1 MKTTL
6 KWLVALSLLVG
17 AVWVL
22 KSRNALPEVGSERSP
37 SPSRSPQ
44 TIEGLGYIE
53 PASELRKLTPKVNG
67 IVRRCVAAEGQR
79 LKPGDVI
86 LELDSAVEERA
97 LEVAQAKLALAKS
110 RLIEL
115 DAGINPHRIRT
126 AERTLERLRE
136 AHRFA
141 VTEFERQVSLS
152 ARKATT
158 TAESDGIRTLRD
170 QAQIA
175 FQEQEAVVAHL
186 RNNVTPENRA
196 VSIAEVELAQSEVAQ
211 AKATLQNTLITAP
224 CAGQVLRYL
233 KREGDG
239 CSTFLN
245 EAAALFA
252 DMSTLRVRAEFDER
266 FTDRLH
272 AGLKAEIYGPTLGGK
287 TFFGRVTSIE
297 ALMGSKTV
305 FARSAAERKDLHV
318 VEVVIDLPSDF
329 SAPVG
334 LRVDVRLTTP
344 PNSRK

>member
-6 KWLVALSLLVG
+6 KWLVALSLLAG
-17 AVWVL
+17 AGWMLQSKNV
-22 KSRNALPEVGSERSP
+22 LPEASSERSP
-37 SPSRSPQ
+37 PRPSQ

-53 PASELRKLTPKVNG
+53 PVSELRRLTPKVNG

-79 LKPGDVI
+79 LNSGDVI

-110 RLIEL
+110 HLVEL
-115 DAGINPHRIRT
+115 DAGINPHRIRA
-126 AERTLERLRE
+126 AERTLERLHE

-158 TAESDGIRTLRD
+158 TAESDGIRSLRD

-186 RNNVTPENRA
+186 RNNVTQENRA

-239 CSTFLN
+239 CSTSLN
-245 EAAALFA
+245 EPAALFA
-252 DMSTLRVRAEFDER
+252 DMTTLRVRAEFDER
-266 FTDRLH
+266 
-272 AGLKAEIYGPTLGGK
+272 
-287 TFFGRVTSIE
+287 
-297 ALMGSKTV
+297 
-305 FARSAAERKDLHV
+305 KDLHV
-318 VEVVIDLPSDF
+318 MEVVIDLPGDF

-334 LRVDVRLTTP
+334 LRVEVRLTTP
-344 PNSRK
+344 D

>member
-6 KWLVALSLLVG
+6 KLLVALSLLAGVG
-17 AVWVL
+17 WVL

-37 SPSRSPQ
+37 STSRSPQ

-53 PASELRKLTPKVNG
+53 PVSELRRLTPKVNG
-67 IVRRCVAAEGQR
+67 IVRRCVAVEGQP
-79 LKPGDVI
+79 LKTGDVI
-86 LELDSAVEERA
+86 LELDSTVEERA
-97 LEVAQAKLALAKS
+97 LEVAHAKLALAKS
-110 RLIEL
+110 RLVEL
-115 DAGINPHRIRT
+115 DAGINPHRIRA
-126 AERTLERLRE
+126 AERTLERLHE

-141 VTEFERQVSLS
+141 VTEFERQSALS

-158 TAESDGIRTLRD
+158 TAETDGIRTLRD
-170 QAQIA
+170 QAQMA

-186 RNNVTPENRA
+186 QNHVTPENRA
-196 VSIAEVELAQSEVAQ
+196 VSIAEVEHANSEVAQ
-211 AKATLQNTLITAP
+211 AKASLQNMIITAP
-224 CAGQVLRYL
+224 CEGQVLRYL

-245 EAAALFA
+245 EPAVLFA
-252 DMSTLRVRAEFDER
+252 DISRLRVRAEFDER
-266 FTDRLH
+266 FTAHLH
-272 AGLKAEIYGPTLGGK
+272 SGLKAEVYGSTLGGK
-287 TFFGRVTSIE
+287 TIAGQVAKIE

-329 SAPVG
+329 STPVG

-344 PNSRK
+344 APNH

>member
-6 KWLVALSLLVG
+6 KLLI
-17 AVWVL
+17 VL
-22 KSRNALPEVGSERSP
+22 GVLIGIGWMLRPQDALPKATSEPTP
-37 SPSRSPQ
+37 SASQSPQ

-53 PASELRKLTPKVNG
+53 PVSELRRLTPKVNG
-67 IVRRCVAAEGQR
+67 IVRRCVAVEGQS
-79 LKPGDVI
+79 LKSGDVI
-86 LELDSAVEERA
+86 LELDNSVEERA

-110 RLIEL
+110 RLVEL
-115 DAGINPHRIRT
+115 DSGINPHRIRA
-126 AERTLERLRE
+126 AERTLERLSE

-141 VTEFERQVSLS
+141 VTEFERQSALS

-186 RNNVTPENRA
+186 RNHVTPENRA

-211 AKATLQNTLITAP
+211 AKATLQNTVITAP
-224 CAGQVLRYL
+224 CDGQVLRYL

-239 CSTFLN
+239 CSLFLN
-245 EAAALFA
+245 EPAVIFA
-252 DMSTLRVRAEFDER
+252 DISHFRVRAEFDER
-266 FTDRLH
+266 FTARLH
-272 AGLKAEIYGPTLGGK
+272 TGLKAEIYGSTLGGK
-287 TFFGRVTSIE
+287 TIIGQVVKVES
-297 ALMGSKTV
+297 LMGSKTV

-318 VEVVIDLPSDF
+318 VEVVIDLPNDF

-334 LRVDVRLTTP
+334 LRVDVRLTAP
-344 PNSRK
+344 DQ